1 MRDEH
6 VQEASSIAKL
16 LLKKRREDLSEEE
29 LKRCMQWR
37 QQSEENAR
45 LYAELM
51 AAVDPLLLLEGL
63 RDYPAEPA
71 LEKVLR
77 QVDQQVKVRR
87 FPWFYL
93 KVAAAVGLLVGAGLW
108 YYQRQLEGSDLSQAY
123 AYQTQKGQTSQFHL
137 PDSTKVWLNAGSS
150 LTFVQDKKQ
159 HRRRAILSGE
169 AYFDVKHDVKNPFH
183 LQVLDSIEVRVL
195 GTRFNARAYPAEKLA
210 RISLRE
216 GSLQVAQAGSQTAR
230 TSLHLKPGQGAL
242 WDPKADSLTK
252 VAIDTATIAD
262 WRLQVIRFENERFDA
277 VIAELERHYNVDIEL
292 NKQALAA
299 KEVSM
304 QLQNS
309 SLKEVLD
316 VLGFSLGFQYRFTD
330 QHSVLID

>member
-1 MRDEH
+1 M
-6 VQEASSIAKL
+6 
-16 LLKKRREDLSEEE
+16 
-29 LKRCMQWR
+29 
-37 QQSEENAR
+37 
-45 LYAELM
+45 
-51 AAVDPLLLLEGL
+51 
-63 RDYPAEPA
+63 
-71 LEKVLR
+71 
-77 QVDQQVKVRR
+77 
-87 FPWFYL
+87 
-93 KVAAAVGLLVGAGLW
+93 
-108 YYQRQLEGSDLSQAY
+108 
-123 AYQTQKGQTSQFHL
+123 